1 MTNNPP
7 PTRSTTNDDW
17 IATLEVSDHSIW
29 RQIEVQGEKF
39 AKEFTDI
46 KESVE
51 ALTNAIA
58 QMGRR
63 IEGMNSHHEEG
74 SASRNRGN
82 GENST
87 SRNHGSEG
95 TNEGTIEGIQTQ
107 FSRVDFPQFNGED
120 PMG

>member
-7 PTRSTTNDDW
+7 PTRSTTNDDR
-17 IATLEVSDHSIW
+17 IAALEVSDHSIW
-29 RQIEVQGEKF
+29 RQIEVQGEEF

-51 ALTNAIA
+51 ALANAIA
-58 QMGRR
+58 QIGRR

-82 GENST
+82 GENSA
-87 SRNHGSEG
+87 SRNRRTEETNGG
-95 TNEGTIEGIQTQ
+95 TVGGIQT
-107 FSRVDFPQFNGED
+107 
-120 PMG
+120 